1 MDLKVVSL
9 ISILLVV
16 SVSSAVLPV
25 SDATDPSYQDPPQA
39 DHVFQITMFDLTS
52 NTPTQRVI
60 YDMNSSSNEY
70 LMAMAVACADYG
82 KTGYT
87 YEEQHL
93 LPSWVGWSTEVKY
106 GDPERSSLTVSV
118 SPALQQVSEDTH
130 GDYWIWFECTYPN
143 FLSYETTTFLIKI
156 HLDVSWAGTVIVPDS
171 VFHTYRLT
179 YDSMGGSI
187 LFSEAN
193 VVPADLDEGYSMFVT
208 SDKVP
213 VRTGYTFK
221 GWSTSSGQDQMVDV
235 PDDYPFLS
243 IRADRVDDSDPNNIV
258 YDKTIYA
265 VWDESNPSIPDN
277 LKGAAE
283 LLTDP
288 AVIIPASVFLLGL
301 AFFVGGHNRRR

>member
-1 MDLKVVSL
+1 MKR
-9 ISILLVV
+9 
-16 SVSSAVLPV
+16 AVLAVAIILMAMLPAV
-25 SDATDPSYQDPPQA
+25 FVEGSDASDPAYQDPPQA
-39 DHVFQITMFDLTS
+39 DHVFQITMSDLTS
-52 NTPTQRVI
+52 NTPTQRVV

-82 KTGYT
+82 KTGYS

-143 FLSYETTTFLIKI
+143 FLSYETTTFLIMI

-179 YDSMGGSI
+179 YDSLGGSI
-187 LFSEAN
+187 HLSEVN
-193 VVPADLDEGYSMFVT
+193 VVPAELDDGVSMFVT

-213 VRTGYTFK
+213 VKAGHVFK
-221 GWSTSSGQDQMVDV
+221 GWSTSSGQDQKVDV
-235 PDDYPFLS
+235 SDDYPFVS
-243 IRADRVDDSDPNNIV
+243 SRADHVDDSDPNNIV
-258 YDKTIYA
+258 YDKTVYA
-265 VWDESNPSIPDN
+265 VWGESNPFIPDN